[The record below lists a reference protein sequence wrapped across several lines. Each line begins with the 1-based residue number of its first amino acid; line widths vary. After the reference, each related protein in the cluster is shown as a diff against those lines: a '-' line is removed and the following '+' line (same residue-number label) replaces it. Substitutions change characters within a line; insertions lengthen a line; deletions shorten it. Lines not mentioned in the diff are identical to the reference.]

1 MALEENNKEQPA
13 TSSFFMLPSF
23 VLSLIEQI
31 LNQALKLDPSLHDKL
46 NVVEHQRLLVE
57 VRDWQQKIVI
67 TYANQQLHLY
77 TALEHADADCM
88 ISATIDT
95 LLALKNPAMMTQ
107 LIRQN
112 KLDLEGDLN
121 IAQNYSSAFSSV
133 DIDWPEQLDQV
144 VGKVLQR
151 GECGVPQLGG
161 TGVKRQVRENEAPLR
176 FQRLRQIAGDGG
188 PDGLKTRGV
197 RFNDRGL
204 RRPAHAGDLDV

>member
-95 LLALKNPAMMTQ
+95 LLAPVSYTHLTLPS
-107 LIRQN
+107 I
-112 KLDLEGDLN
+112 
-121 IAQNYSSAFSSV
+121 YSV
-133 DIDWPEQLDQV
+133 
-144 VGKVLQR
+144 
-151 GECGVPQLGG
+151 
-161 TGVKRQVRENEAPLR
+161 
-176 FQRLRQIAGDGG
+176 
-188 PDGLKTRGV
+188 
-197 RFNDRGL
+197 
-204 RRPAHAGDLDV
+204 